1 MTGRELPPTS
11 PFAGDDGSADPGVA
25 AALAALGAGTGTLA
39 DVVAALGG
47 TRVLVPVLA
56 ELEAAG
62 TVEHDGHAHTVDK
75 EASAGIV
82 ALQAPDGRTALPVF
96 SSVAAMTAWRRDARP
111 VPTDVVRAA
120 LSAVSEGWE
129 LLVLDAGGPVTA
141 LLPRPAVWALA
152 QQQAWRPA
160 VVPGADGAVVDPEVR
175 AAVRAAVATA
185 LAGVVVPA
193 ARGGSPA
200 SATAPATPTP
210 APAPARSWFGR
221 RRRSGAPGAPPA
233 DAPPA
238 TAPHADTPSGDAPRA
253 TAPGATAPRATAPG
267 ATAAGGPAAGDR
279 TPVRDVDAVPGSR
292 AEVAVVL
299 TLVPGLDR
307 PALDAV
313 LRRVGEAL
321 AADETVTQRVDS
333 LEVTLR

>member
-11 PFAGDDGSADPGVA
+11 AFARDDGSADPAVA
-25 AALAALGAGTGTLA
+25 AALAAHGAGTGTLA
-39 DVVAALGG
+39 DVVAALAG

-62 TVEHDGHAHTVDK
+62 TVQVGGHAHTVDK

-96 SSVAAMTAWRRDARP
+96 SSVAAMAAWRADARP
-111 VPTDVVRAA
+111 VPTEVARAA
-120 LSAVSEGWE
+120 LSAVDEGWE

-152 QQQAWRPA
+152 QQAAWRPA
-160 VVPGADGAVVDPEVR
+160 VVRGAAGDEVD
-175 AAVRAAVATA
+175 AAVRAAVRDAVRA
-185 LAGVVVPA
+185 VVGVPEDGA
-193 ARGGSPA
+193 ADA
-200 SATAPATPTP
+200 APAG
-210 APAPARSWFGR
+210 AAGGRWFR
-221 RRRSGAPGAPPA
+221 RRREQ
-233 DAPPA
+233 
-238 TAPHADTPSGDAPRA
+238 
-253 TAPGATAPRATAPG
+253 
-267 ATAAGGPAAGDR
+267 PAAPSPG
-279 TPVRDVDAVPGSR
+279 PVLDVDAVPGTR
-292 AEVAVVL
+292 AEVAVAL

-307 PALDAV
+307 ATLDRL

-333 LEVTLR
+333 VEVRLR